1 MYMKKLITILPVT
14 LMLFPAIVSAQLVGI
29 KTLFYSFGQL
39 IDGLILVVAGIAL
52 LAFFWGLVKFIF
64 AQGSETIKT
73 DAKKIMG
80 WGLVA
85 LFVMISVWGLVRFM
99 QRELLPGADYSNPT
113 IPSFRP

>member
-1 MYMKKLITILPVT
+1 MNKLIKILLVA
-14 LMLFPAIVSAQLVGI
+14 LVLFPVIVSAQLVGI

-39 IDGLILVVAGIAL
+39 VDGLILIVVGIAL

-64 AQGSETIKT
+64 AQGSEASKLE
-73 DAKKIMG
+73 AKKIMG

-99 QRELLPGADYSNPT
+99 QRELLPGADYSNPR
-113 IPSFRP
+113 IPSFKP